1 MRGRALTSACR
12 SPGPEYAM
20 AIKLELADDRPLV
33 LDGLE
38 QLFSAEQDIKV
49 VARCLDGEAALA
61 AVRKH
66 RPDVVVLDL
75 RMPVKDGLEV
85 LRQIRLEKLPTRV
98 VILTAA
104 LDEDD
109 VVEAIRLGAPGVVL
123 KEMAPHFLVQCIR
136 KVHAGEQWLTER
148 FSSHCSPACTLRM
161 HCPALP
167 GAMHP
172 QGARRRT
179 MAGEALRQPRP
190 GTTAAAGGRFAR
202 DRQGRDRA
210 RAGDRAHG
218 GLRPAQ

>member
-1 MRGRALTSACR
+1 
-12 SPGPEYAM
+12 M
-20 AIKLELADDRPLV
+20 AIKLVLADDHPLV

-49 VARCLDGEAALA
+49 VARCMDGEATLA

-136 KVHAGEQWLTER
+136 KVHAGEQWLEKR
-148 FSSHCSPACTLRM
+148 SVSLALEQLLRRE
-161 HCPALP
+161 A
-167 GAMHP
+167 ASREIAKVVT
-172 QGARRRT
+172 ARELEIVR
-179 MAGEALRQPRP
+179 MVAS
-190 GTTAAAGGRFAR
+190 
-202 DRQGRDRA
+202 
-210 RAGDRAHG
+210 
-218 GLRPAQ
+218 GLRNKDIAERLFISEGTIKMHLHNIYGKLGVDGRLQLARYAKDKGLA

>member
-1 MRGRALTSACR
+1 MRGRASTSACR

-20 AIKLELADDRPLV
+20 AIKLVLADDHPLV

-75 RMPVKDGLEV
+75 RMPLKDGLEV

-98 VILTAA
+98 VIVAAA

-109 VVEAIRLGAPGVVL
+109 VVEAIRVGAARVGVKEWGPHVL
-123 KEMAPHFLVQCIR
+123 
-136 KVHAGEQWLTER
+136 
-148 FSSHCSPACTLRM
+148 
-161 HCPALP
+161 
-167 GAMHP
+167 
-172 QGARRRT
+172 
-179 MAGEALRQPRP
+179 QP
-190 GTTAAAGGRFAR
+190 
-202 DRQGRDRA
+202 
-210 RAGDRAHG
+210 
-218 GLRPAQ
+218 